1 MKTVGLTGGIG
12 SGKSVVSELL
22 RMMGVP
28 VYDSDLCSKK
38 LCDTDEN
45 LKKGIIDLFGPEL
58 YPNGLLNRLMLAE
71 RIFVDEIA
79 LNAVNQLIHPAV
91 VRDFQIWSSQYSQY
105 SFVIMESAILFEAG
119 LEKLFDHVICVTA
132 PEDVRIKRVC
142 KRNGTTSNAVKDRIN
157 NQISESERIERSDI
171 VIINDDIQ
179 AVMPQVIKIVQSLS

>member
-28 VYDSDLCSKK
+28 VYDSDLRSKK
-38 LCDTDEN
+38 LCDTDES

-71 RIFVDEIA
+71 RIFVDETA
-79 LNAVNQLIHPAV
+79 LKAVNQLIHPAV
-91 VRDFQIWSSQYSQY
+91 VRDFQVWSSQYSQY
-105 SFVIMESAILFEAG
+105 SFVVMESAILFEAG

-132 PEDVRIKRVC
+132 PEDIRIKRVC
-142 KRNGTTSNAVKDRIN
+142 KRNGTTSDSVKERMN

-179 AVMPQVIKIVQSLS
+179 AVMPQVLKIVQSLS